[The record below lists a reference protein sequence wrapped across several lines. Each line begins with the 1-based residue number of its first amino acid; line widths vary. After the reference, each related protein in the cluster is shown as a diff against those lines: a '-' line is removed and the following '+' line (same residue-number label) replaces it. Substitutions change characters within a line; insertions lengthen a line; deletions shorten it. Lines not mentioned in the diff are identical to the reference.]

1 MSKHKDTNAENQSN
15 TNPVPCLSVGVSGGI
30 QALDCPIPLHK
41 IEITS
46 LKYIKLWL
54 MCSLYWYINKKH
66 EGIYKMWWNII

>member
-1 MSKHKDTNAENQSN
+1 MFKNNSFTTCCVNKNTLKTCLLRIFAENQSN

-46 LKYIKLWL
+46 LKYIKL
-54 MCSLYWYINKKH
+54 
-66 EGIYKMWWNII
+66 